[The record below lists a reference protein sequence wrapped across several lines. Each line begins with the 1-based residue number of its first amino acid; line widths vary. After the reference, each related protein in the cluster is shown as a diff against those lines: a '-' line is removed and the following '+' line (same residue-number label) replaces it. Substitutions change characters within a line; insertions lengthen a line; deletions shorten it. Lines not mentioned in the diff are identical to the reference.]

1 MEQEL
6 LNKEDNIAL
15 KEQKRTRKKKVRFS
29 AEFSEEEKEDIKVLN
44 DFIHK
49 CNKKEFG
56 SLISWRDIL
65 LYFVKNH
72 GNEKMISS
80 IQDHS
85 FTKEDRV
92 LIKIK
97 ELSEK
102 EGKDFSVYDIAA
114 KALKIH

>member
-6 LNKEDNIAL
+6 LNKEDMVAP
-15 KEQKRTRKKKVRFS
+15 KEQKKIRKRKVRFS
-29 AEFSEEEKEDIKVLN
+29 AEFSEEEKEDIEVLN
-44 DFIHK
+44 DFINK

-56 SLISWRDIL
+56 SLISWKDIL

-92 LIKIK
+92 MMKIK

-102 EGKDFSVYDIAA
+102 EGKDLSVYDIAA

>member
-1 MEQEL
+1 
-6 LNKEDNIAL
+6 
-15 KEQKRTRKKKVRFS
+15 
-29 AEFSEEEKEDIKVLN
+29 
-44 DFIHK
+44 
-49 CNKKEFG
+49 
-56 SLISWRDIL
+56 
-65 LYFVKNH
+65 
-72 GNEKMISS
+72 MISS